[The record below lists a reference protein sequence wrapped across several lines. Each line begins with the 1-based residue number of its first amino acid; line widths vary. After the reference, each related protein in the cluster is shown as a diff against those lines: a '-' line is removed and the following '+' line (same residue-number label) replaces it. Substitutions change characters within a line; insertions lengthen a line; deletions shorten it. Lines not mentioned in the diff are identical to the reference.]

1 MDRRQ
6 WLDILRLLGLGW
18 YVVTAIGIGV
28 AGGLLI
34 DHWADTAPISDP
46 RRTGS
51 GHTGGLLGYV
61 PDGVPPAEE
70 EYRPQGRPLVGLI
83 RRPKFLL
90 ALVLVILSLII
101 SHTILRFPFPAIQIK
116 PENLGKELIPLGPLG
131 DFNLT
136 NTILSSWVGLAVIFI
151 LAYFATRKLGM
162 VPRGLQ
168 NLVEAVLSWLL
179 GLVESIAGA
188 KNGRRFYPLVVT
200 IFIFIIIN
208 NWISLVP
215 GFGTVGR
222 MEAAE
227 EVVHHIIEGESRRGR
242 TSPHPHRGGARTRS
256 LPGLGRV
263 REVRGP
269 QRPRRQADLL

>member
-1 MDRRQ
+1 M
-6 WLDILRLLGLGW
+6 
-18 YVVTAIGIGV
+18 
-28 AGGLLI
+28 I
-34 DHWADTAPISDP
+34 DFAK
-46 RRTGS
+46 
-51 GHTGGLLGYV
+51 
-61 PDGVPPAEE
+61 
-70 EYRPQGRPLVGLI
+70 
-83 RRPKFLL
+83 PKVLL

-116 PENLGKELIPLGPLG
+116 PENLGKELIPLGPSRRLQSHQHHLLFLG
-131 DFNLT
+131 RSRRHLHSRLLRDPGSWAWCPGACRT
-136 NTILSSWVGLAVIFI
+136 LS
-151 LAYFATRKLGM
+151 
-162 VPRGLQ
+162 
-168 NLVEAVLSWLL
+168 EAVLSWLL

-227 EVVHHIIEGESRRGR
+227 EVVHHIIEEKAEEA
-242 TSPHPHRGGARTRS
+242 SPHTHTHRGGARTRS

-269 QRPRRQADLL
+269 ERPRRQADLL